1 MTRGYILTC
10 TKIFLN
16 TAVSCE
22 NFLLL
27 ITRIFFFGS
36 LHLFIQ
42 FSYWKFIGV
51 ISVDLSIFFK
61 LSNLFGSWPPV
72 LWYSP
77 WPWPQSPAIMFWSR
91 LKHFWKFKADCLIY
105 LFIIWNHF
113 LIGNTLIIIYH
124 DYYESLT
131 KSKIKAHLPE
141 NWQAKNNLMYLF
153 SAKNW
158 SCIIKSLSEAT
169 VLV

>member
-51 ISVDLSIFFK
+51 ISVDLSIS
-61 LSNLFGSWPPV
+61 LGYQIYSAPGPRSYDTALGPGPSPGHYV
-72 LWYSP
+72 LVT
-77 WPWPQSPAIMFWSR
+77 
-91 LKHFWKFKADCLIY
+91 FKA
-105 LFIIWNHF
+105 F
-113 LIGNTLIIIYH
+113 LEI
-124 DYYESLT
+124 
-131 KSKIKAHLPE
+131 
-141 NWQAKNNLMYLF
+141 
-153 SAKNW
+153 
-158 SCIIKSLSEAT
+158 
-169 VLV
+169 